1 MVIKYRLYRAPAG
14 EGLSYVGEWD
24 TLDYALAMAKRTP
37 KRLLGL
43 PRSEWETMQRA
54 GGMRQW
60 EAPDRS
66 GDEDDDAQWW
76 SGDYVVVRT
85 HYR

>member
-1 MVIKYRLYRAPAG
+1 MTIKYRLYRAPAG
-14 EGLSYVGEWD
+14 ECLSYCGEWD
-24 TLDYALAMAKRTP
+24 TLDFSLAMAKRQP
-37 KRLLGL
+37 LGL
-43 PRSEWETMQRA
+43 PQSEWETTRQA